1 LEALLRQ
8 DLAGDAYEIIVA
20 DDGPDP
26 ETRDIVEVAAILA
39 GGRPAVRYIAVTG
52 SQGPAA
58 ARNRG
63 WRAAAADVVAFT
75 DDDTIPSRSWL
86 REGLAAMRP
95 GIAAAAGRIR
105 MVAQSQPTDYERD
118 ASALSRA
125 EFATANCFV
134 RQDDLASVGGFDERF
149 AMAWR
154 EDSDLHFTLLRRG
167 ALIERAPLAVVTHP
181 IRAASWGVSLRQ
193 QSKIVYDA
201 LLFKKHPDF
210 YRARIRARPRWDYYA
225 IVTML
230 IGAPLA
236 AVEGAPIVAVTCA
249 GLWGGMTIYL
259 CIRRLRG
266 TSRRLSHVA
275 EMVATSIAI
284 PPCATFWRLVGAFRY
299 RAIFL

>member
-8 DLAGDAYEIIVA
+8 DLDGNAYEIIVA

-26 ETRDIVEVAAILA
+26 ETRDVVEIAAVLA
-39 GGRPAVRYIAVTG
+39 GGSPAVRYIAVAD

-63 WRAAAADVVAFT
+63 WKAAAATVVAFT
-75 DDDTIPSRSWL
+75 DDDTIPSRNWL
-86 REGLAAMRP
+86 WQGLAAMRP

-105 MVAQSQPTDYERD
+105 MVTQSQPTDYERD

-134 RQDDLASVGGFDERF
+134 RRADLASVGGFDERF

-154 EDSDLHFTLLRRG
+154 EDSDLQFTLLRRG
-167 ALIERAPLAVVTHP
+167 ARIERAPLAVVTHP
-181 IRAASWGVSLRQ
+181 IRAASWGISLRQ

-210 YRARIRARPRWDYYA
+210 YRAHIRARPRWDYYA
-225 IVTML
+225 IVAML
-230 IGAPLA
+230 TGAPVAALEDAPLVALA
-236 AVEGAPIVAVTCA
+236 CA
-249 GLWGGMTIYL
+249 GLWGGMTTYL
-259 CIRRLRG
+259 CIRRLHG

-284 PPCATFWRLVGAFRY
+284 PPWATFWRFVGAFRY